1 MKLAFSIAMRFLSS
15 SKVQTLL
22 IVLGIAIG
30 VSVQVFIGSLIQG
43 LQKDLVDTT
52 IGSSSQV
59 TITSSEEDNRVADW
73 ESIIS
78 EIDSLDLPTEL
89 TALSASADLPVF
101 IDSGNRTLS
110 VLLRGLQFPESNA
123 IYKIDTRLLDGKIP
137 ENYREILI
145 GKGLKDDLEV
155 KIGEKIT
162 IFTPDRTVETLEV
175 VGIFDLGV
183 ASLNRNWLIST
194 IDTAQS
200 VGNLG
205 DAVTS
210 IEMQVSEVFRADENA
225 SLISEALQNPSLQV
239 TDWKSQNEDLL
250 SGLNGQSISSIM
262 IQVFVII
269 AVSLGI
275 ASVLAITVVQKSRQ
289 IGILKA
295 MGLRDSTTSFVFLFQ
310 GLALGVVGAVV
321 GIAFGLLLII
331 MFSTFAVGPDGE
343 PILSISLNYGFV
355 MLSAIIAISASTIAA
370 MVPARRSSKLSPV
383 EVIRNG

>member
-225 SLISEALQNPSLQV
+225 SLISEALRNPSLQV

>member
-123 IYKIDTRLLDGKIP
+123 IYKIDTRLVDGKIP

-145 GKGLKDDLEV
+145 GKGLKEDLEV

-200 VGNLG
+200 VGDLG

-225 SLISEALQNPSLQV
+225 SLISEALRNPSLQV

-262 IQVFVII
+262 IQVFVFI

-275 ASVLAITVVQKSRQ
+275 ASVLAVTVVQKSRQ

>member
-1 MKLAFSIAMRFLSS
+1 VKLAFSIAMRFLSS

-123 IYKIDTRLLDGKIP
+123 IYKIDTRLVDGKIP

-145 GKGLKDDLEV
+145 GKGLKEDLEV

>member
-1 MKLAFSIAMRFLSS
+1 VKLAFSIAMRFLSS

-225 SLISEALQNPSLQV
+225 SLISEALRNPSLQV

>member
-15 SKVQTLL
+15 SKAQTLL

-78 EIDSLDLPTEL
+78 EVDSLDLPTEL

-101 IDSGNRTLS
+101 VDSGDRTLS
-110 VLLRGLQFPESNA
+110 VLLRGLQFPESYA
-123 IYKIDTRLLDGKIP
+123 IYEIDKRLVEGKIP
-137 ENYREILI
+137 ENRGEILI

-155 KIGEKIT
+155 KIGEEIT
-162 IFTPDRTVETLEV
+162 VFTPDRTVETLEI

-183 ASLNRNWLIST
+183 ASLNKNWLISA

-200 VGNLG
+200 LGNLG
-205 DAVTS
+205 ETVTS

-225 SLISEALQNPSLQV
+225 LVISEALQNPRLQI

-250 SGLNGQSISSIM
+250 SGLNGQSISSLM

-295 MGLRDSTTSFVFLFQ
+295 MGLRDSATSFVFLFQ

-331 MFSTFAVGPDGE
+331 VFSTFAVGPGGE
-343 PILSISLNYGFV
+343 PIISISLNYGFV

>member
-101 IDSGNRTLS
+101 IDSGDRTLS

-123 IYKIDTRLLDGKIP
+123 IYKIDTRLVDGKIP

-145 GKGLKDDLEV
+145 GKGLKEDLEV

>member
-59 TITSSEEDNRVADW
+59 TITSSEEDNRVAEW

-123 IYKIDTRLLDGKIP
+123 IYKIDTRLVDGKIP

-145 GKGLKDDLEV
+145 GKGLKEDLEV

-225 SLISEALQNPSLQV
+225 SLISEALRNPSLQV

>member
-1 MKLAFSIAMRFLSS
+1 MRLAFSIAMRFLSS
-15 SKVQTLL
+15 SKAQTLL

-52 IGSSSQV
+52 IGSSSQ
-59 TITSSEEDNRVADW
+59 ITVSSTENNGVEEWQNIV
-73 ESIIS
+73 S
-78 EIDSLDLPTEL
+78 EIASIDLPTDL
-89 TALSASADLPVF
+89 TALSASADVPVF
-101 IDSGNRTLS
+101 ISSGDRTLS
-110 VLLRGLQFPESNA
+110 VLLRGLQFPESHV
-123 IYKIDTRLLDGKIP
+123 IYKTDSRLIDGSLPEGDG
-137 ENYREILI
+137 EIII
-145 GKGLKDDLEV
+145 GKGLEDELDVNL
-155 KIGEKIT
+155 GEEIT
-162 IFTPDRTVETLEV
+162 IFTPDRTVETLKV
-175 VGIFDLGV
+175 VGVFDLGV
-183 ASLNRNWLIST
+183 ASLNKNWLIST
-194 IDTAQS
+194 IGTAQS
-200 VGNLG
+200 VGKLG

-225 SLISEALQNPSLQV
+225 SVISERLSTSALQV
-239 TDWKSQNEDLL
+239 TNWKSQNEDLL
-250 SGLNGQSISSIM
+250 SGLNGQSVSSIM

-295 MGLRDSTTSFVFLFQ
+295 MGLKDSTTSFVFLFQ

-321 GIAFGLLLII
+321 GIAFGILLII
-331 MFSTFAVGPDGE
+331 MFSTFAVGTEGE
-343 PILSISLNYGFV
+343 PIIRISLSYGFV
-355 MLSAIIAISASTIAA
+355 MLSALIAIGASTIAA

>member
-1 MKLAFSIAMRFLSS
+1 VKLAFSIAMRFLSS

-123 IYKIDTRLLDGKIP
+123 IYKIDTRLVDGKIP

-145 GKGLKDDLEV
+145 GKGLKEDLEV

-200 VGNLG
+200 VGDLG

-225 SLISEALQNPSLQV
+225 SLISEALRNPSLQV

-275 ASVLAITVVQKSRQ
+275 ASVLAVTVVQKSRQ

>member
-1 MKLAFSIAMRFLSS
+1 MRLAFSIAMRFLSS
-15 SKVQTLL
+15 SKAQTLL

-52 IGSSSQV
+52 IGSSSQ
-59 TITSSEEDNRVADW
+59 ITVSSTENNGVEEWQNIV
-73 ESIIS
+73 S
-78 EIDSLDLPTEL
+78 EIASIDLPTDL
-89 TALSASADLPVF
+89 TALSASADVPVF
-101 IDSGNRTLS
+101 ISSGDRTLS
-110 VLLRGLQFPESNA
+110 VLLRGLQFPESHV
-123 IYKIDTRLLDGKIP
+123 IYKTDSRLIDGSLPEGDG
-137 ENYREILI
+137 EIII
-145 GKGLKDDLEV
+145 GKGLEDELDVNL
-155 KIGEKIT
+155 GEEIT
-162 IFTPDRTVETLEV
+162 IFTPDRTVETLKV
-175 VGIFDLGV
+175 VGVFDLGV
-183 ASLNRNWLIST
+183 ASLNKNWLIST
-194 IDTAQS
+194 IGTAQS
-200 VGNLG
+200 VGKLG

-225 SLISEALQNPSLQV
+225 SVISERLSTSALQV
-239 TDWKSQNEDLL
+239 TNWKSQNEDLL
-250 SGLNGQSISSIM
+250 SGLNGQSVSSIM

-295 MGLRDSTTSFVFLFQ
+295 MGLKDSTTSFVFLFQ

-321 GIAFGLLLII
+321 GIAFGILLII
-331 MFSTFAVGPDGE
+331 MFSTFAVGTDGE
-343 PILSISLNYGFV
+343 PIIRISLSYGFV
-355 MLSAIIAISASTIAA
+355 MLSALIAIGASTIAA

>member
-123 IYKIDTRLLDGKIP
+123 IYKIDTRLVDGKIP

-145 GKGLKDDLEV
+145 GKGLKEDLEV

-200 VGNLG
+200 VGDLG

-225 SLISEALQNPSLQV
+225 SLISEALRNPSLQV

-275 ASVLAITVVQKSRQ
+275 ASVLAVTVVQKSRQ

>member
-1 MKLAFSIAMRFLSS
+1 VKLAFSIAMRFLSS

-101 IDSGNRTLS
+101 IDSGDRTLS

-123 IYKIDTRLLDGKIP
+123 IYKIDTRLVDGKIP

-145 GKGLKDDLEV
+145 GKGLKEDLEV

>member
-101 IDSGNRTLS
+101 IDSGDRTLS

-123 IYKIDTRLLDGKIP
+123 IYKIDTRLVDGKIP

-200 VGNLG
+200 VGDLG

>member
-123 IYKIDTRLLDGKIP
+123 IYKIDTRLVDGKIP

-145 GKGLKDDLEV
+145 GKGLKEDLEV

-200 VGNLG
+200 VGDLG

-225 SLISEALQNPSLQV
+225 SLISEALRNPSLQV